1 MITPIR
7 KAISTPH
14 PTNAHGLRQPGMGS
28 RSGAPTVE
36 SAARSFPGSLLA
48 TAAERTG
55 HRYSNTKDQPK
66 QLVKSWHAAVVV

>member
-1 MITPIR
+1 
-7 KAISTPH
+7 
-14 PTNAHGLRQPGMGS
+14 
-28 RSGAPTVE
+28 
-36 SAARSFPGSLLA
+36 LLA